1 MELPELN
8 GGRCNGKDGVL
19 MLKRFYRIAT
29 AGVIALVAS
38 LAMAQQY
45 PVKPVRIV
53 VPLAAGGPS
62 DLLARTVGQKFTEA
76 WGQQVV
82 IDNRPGVNGIVG
94 SEAVARSAPD
104 GYTLLMGT
112 NGTHGINASLI
123 PKLSY
128 DTVNDF
134 APIARV
140 GYAPYVLVAH
150 PSLPVRTIKDLVQL
164 ARARPGQV
172 TWAYGGSASQLA
184 AALFKSM
191 AKVDMLLV
199 PYKGNVLAVTAVIGG
214 EISLVFG
221 AVAQAAP
228 QVKAGRLR
236 ALGVTSLR
244 RSPVMPDVP
253 AIAEAGVPG
262 FEVSTWYGLLAPAAT
277 PRVVSRAHQRRAR
290 AYSRVARSARAARCR
305 SVRTAIRHAR
315 AVRRADQGGTR
326 EMGARREGNRRA
338 R

>member
-1 MELPELN
+1 M
-8 GGRCNGKDGVL
+8 RKW
-19 MLKRFYRIAT
+19 FYLFVT
-29 AGVIALVAS
+29 AGIIALA
-38 LAMAQQY
+38 AAPAIAQQY

-62 DLLARTVGQKFTEA
+62 DLLARTAGQKFSEA
-76 WGQQVV
+76 WGQPVL

-94 SEAVARSAPD
+94 SEVVARSAPD

-150 PSLPVRTIKDLVQL
+150 PSLPVRSIKDLVQL
-164 ARARPGQV
+164 AKTRPGQV

-191 AKVDMLLV
+191 AHVDLLLV
-199 PYKGNVLAVTAVIGG
+199 PYKGNVLALTAVIGG

-221 AVAQAAP
+221 AVAQSAP

-253 AIAEAGVPG
+253 AITDAGVTG

-277 PRVVSRAHQRRAR
+277 PRAIVERINAELVRILALPEVRERLAAEAFELPADTPEQFAALIKAELVKWARVVKETGAR
-290 AYSRVARSARAARCR
+290 A
-305 SVRTAIRHAR
+305 
-315 AVRRADQGGTR
+315 D
-326 EMGARREGNRRA
+326 
-338 R
+338 

>member
-1 MELPELN
+1 M
-8 GGRCNGKDGVL
+8 RKW
-19 MLKRFYRIAT
+19 FYLFVT
-29 AGVIALVAS
+29 AGIIALA
-38 LAMAQQY
+38 AAPAIAQQY

-62 DLLARTVGQKFTEA
+62 DLLARTAGQKFSEA
-76 WGQQVV
+76 WGQPVL

-94 SEAVARSAPD
+94 SEVVARSAPD

-150 PSLPVRTIKDLVQL
+150 PSLPVRSIKDLVQL
-164 ARARPGQV
+164 AKTRPGQV

-191 AKVDMLLV
+191 AHVDLLLV
-199 PYKGNVLAVTAVIGG
+199 PYKGNVLALTAVIGG

-221 AVAQAAP
+221 AVAQSAP

-253 AIAEAGVPG
+253 AITDAGVPG

-277 PRVVSRAHQRRAR
+277 PRAIVERINAELVRILALPEVRERLAAEAFELPADTPEQFAALIKAELVKWARVVKETGAR
-290 AYSRVARSARAARCR
+290 A
-305 SVRTAIRHAR
+305 
-315 AVRRADQGGTR
+315 D
-326 EMGARREGNRRA
+326 
-338 R
+338 